1 MKPIKIDLSADFREI
16 KVVPVSDYH
25 FGDPHSDHKKI
36 LQEIEY
42 IKNND
47 DVFFIMNGDILDC
60 AIASSIG
67 DTYASLYSPMDELK
81 ACEDLFAPIAHKCLC
96 IVQGNHELR
105 HYRTNG
111 ISMTEIFAKQLKI
124 EDRYSPTTAFLFLR
138 FGRLAGGENSHGR
151 KVAYTFYVC
160 HGNGGG
166 KKVGGKLQRLSDLST
181 IADADCYICGHTHL
195 PAVFKDRFARP
206 NMANSSITYCDK
218 LYINVSA
225 KLNYGGYGDYGGF
238 KPASTDTPVIILN
251 GCKKEMKAVL

>member
-1 MKPIKIDLSADFREI
+1 MKPIKVDLSADFEEI

-36 LQEIEY
+36 MQEIEY

-96 IVQGNHELR
+96 LVQGNHELR
-105 HYRTNG
+105 HYKTNG
-111 ISMTEIFAKQLKI
+111 ISMTELMAKQLRI
-124 EDRYSPTTAFLFLR
+124 ENRYSPTTALVFLR
-138 FGRLAGGENSHGR
+138 FGHLDNKNHGR
-151 KVAYTFYVC
+151 KVCYTLYVS

-166 KKVGGKLQRLSDLST
+166 RKEGGKLQRLVDLAG
-181 IADADCYICGHTHL
+181 ICDADCYICGHTHL
-195 PAVFKDRFARP
+195 PAILKERFIRP
-206 NMANSSITYCDK
+206 NCANSSLTYCDK
-218 LYINVSA
+218 LYVNVSA
-225 KLNYGGYGDYGGF
+225 KLDYGGYGDYGNF
-238 KPASTDTPVIILN
+238 KVPSTETPVIILN